1 MTIPQLP
8 PDDLPEQRDPA
19 IDPPT
24 GPTPED
30 QPIDDP
36 GIRLP
41 GSDEPPVSLP
51 RDEPDVS
58 F

>member
-8 PDDLPEQRDPA
+8 PDDLPEQRDPG
-19 IDPPT
+19 IDSPT